1 MHTPG
6 PYWPD
11 LNRGTIHAPTGE
23 IVASVNLIASPFS
36 TDTLLNNQTLLAA
49 APELLAALEAAMEL
63 GAYRGDRMP
72 IKAVKPVFDM
82 MKAAIAKAKGETT

>member
-6 PYWPD
+6 PWLRIQNGD
-11 LNRGTIHAPTGE
+11 VEDSRG
-23 IVASVNLIASPFS
+23 NLIAAVSFQGSDGPINGH
-36 TDTLLNNQTLLAA
+36 LIAA

-72 IKAVKPVFDM
+72 IKAVKPVFDQ